1 MGRMKTHRWWWSPEF
16 LAAIMGGLL
25 AELISPVIGHFSG
38 YALPAWVALALIL
51 VAVILAYYLG
61 KRNQIPGTPVA
72 SFPSE
77 RSTIALTHRHTEAR
91 QQYYQRAFLEGEEIL
106 YVTIMSESTLKTDG
120 VEGLLK
126 TLKPNAKIRVLT
138 WYSRHTEVI
147 EAFRAHICENKQ
159 ATEKT
164 VTQLYE
170 SLNEWRGLKREFPSL
185 NFSVK
190 VYESSPTM
198 QGVLV
203 RNGWALIE
211 PLPYNTGTA
220 ARPGF
225 ILTPA
230 EAPKTLA
237 LLWDKF
243 NDLFENGAKLLT
255 DDWPLQ
261 RSQPRRS

>member
-1 MGRMKTHRWWWSPEF
+1 MKTHRWWWSPEF

-25 AELISPVIGHFSG
+25 AELISRVIRHFSG

-72 SFPSE
+72 P
-77 RSTIALTHRHTEAR
+77 
-91 QQYYQRAFLEGEEIL
+91 FL
-106 YVTIMSESTLKTDG
+106 SESTLKTDG